1 MIFPFTWTYSKCRNT
16 ENGDENDQNFPRI
29 DEDSSSPR
37 NSAVQLAIQESV
49 EQFIFELQLQEIAR
63 IHGETSESISSDIP
77 TTSNNPPYQENP
89 AFSLSVMSEYAKS
102 SSITS
107 SSRSSGISGF
117 SVVIDEIQIALNR
130 NRFFNPEIAT
140 RSRTSSESSLSN
152 QENTNSEAGL
162 CKITK
167 SGLDLDGFIREIGK
181 RQKSFD
187 LR

>member
-63 IHGETSESISSDIP
+63 IHGETSESISSDIQ
-77 TTSNNPPYQENP
+77 TTSHNPPYQENP
-89 AFSLSVMSEYAKS
+89 AYSLSILSEYASS
-102 SSITS
+102 SSIAS
-107 SSRSSGISGF
+107 SSRNSEISGF
-117 SVVIDEIQIALNR
+117 SIVIDEIERFNLNI
-130 NRFFNPEIAT
+130 NRYTTPEIST
-140 RSRTSSESSLSN
+140 QSETSSDKSSLSN

-162 CKITK
+162 CKTT
-167 SGLDLDGFIREIGK
+167 
-181 RQKSFD
+181 
-187 LR
+187 